1 MFEFTNDCLIGH
13 EDLDQDHR
21 KMFELLNRG
30 IYVLQDEFI
39 VDKGCIRYLTNEVDV
54 FLDLFETIARKR
66 NNVKAYLL
74 KDK

>member
-39 VDKGCIRYLTNEVDV
+39 VDK
-54 FLDLFETIARKR
+54 
-66 NNVKAYLL
+66 
-74 KDK
+74 